1 MKGERSH
8 MKIKTMV
15 NFKLRNNAPLMLKG
29 IYDDSEEPFPKEIY
43 EEIERNKSG
52 KRRTLVILDD
62 GKPKKV
68 PAPASAAKPMEML
81 DKSAEIQTVESEPVP
96 EPEEKAEETKPEAQD
111 STESV
116 ETESDTTKKKKRTA
130 KKRTTTKSTTAKS
143 TTKKRAPKKKK
154 TDE

>member
-1 MKGERSH
+1 

-52 KRRTLVILDD
+52 KRRTLVILED

-68 PAPASAAKPMEML
+68 PAPAPASKQMEML
-81 DKSAEIQTVESEPVP
+81 DKSAEIQTVET
-96 EPEEKAEETKPEAQD
+96 EEKAEETKPEAQD

-116 ETESDTTKKKKRTA
+116 EVESDTTKKKKRTA

>member
-1 MKGERSH
+1 

-81 DKSAEIQTVESEPVP
+81 DKSAEIQTVESETKPVP

>member
-52 KRRTLVILDD
+52 KRRTLVILED

-68 PAPASAAKPMEML
+68 PAPASKSMEML
-81 DKSAEIQTVESEPVP
+81 DKGAEIQTVESDEQ
-96 EPEEKAEETKPEAQD
+96 EKADETQPEAQD
-111 STESV
+111 STESI
-116 ETESDTTKKKKRTA
+116 ETESDTTKKKKRAT
-130 KKRTTTKSTTAKS
+130 KKRIATKSTTSKS